1 MMKSFIKVLLA
12 AAALF
17 VSPGASAYGIFEADG
32 IYYYIT
38 SEADKTVEVT
48 SVDNKYVVDV
58 SIPATVEYGGDT
70 YTVTKIGGF
79 SYCSDLT
86 SVDIP
91 DGVISIGNSAFIG
104 CSSLASIDIPDGV
117 VSIGDYAFT
126 ECSSLTSVDIP
137 DGVTSLGD
145 GAFCYCSGLESVTLG
160 SGLETIGDWA
170 FEGCSSLAE
179 ITCRATVP
187 PVCGQDC
194 FADVDISNC
203 TLSVPEWAEEAYKTA
218 DVWKEFL
225 YEYFMSGGIRYGALT
240 SSQGN
245 IAMVVAGGDYR
256 GGITIPATVENGGIT
271 YTVTSIKGYA
281 FAECS
286 DLVSVDIPDGVVS
299 IGDAAFAMCS
309 SLTSVDIP
317 NGVTSIEYRAFMG
330 CGLTSIDIPDGVVS
344 IGESAFSDCF
354 SLESVTLGSGLE
366 TIGDYAFMSCI
377 NLKSINIPDGVVS
390 IGDYAFSSCGR
401 LESVDIPDG
410 ITSIGDY
417 AFSDCSSLA
426 SIDIP
431 DGVVS
436 IGENTFSGCASLE
449 SVTLGSG
456 LETIGDEA
464 FMGCGS
470 LAEITCRATVP
481 PVCGQDCF
489 AYVDISN
496 CTLSVPEGTEEAYK
510 TADVWKEFFYEY
522 FISGGIKYSA
532 QTSPQG
538 NIATVLAGEYTGD
551 ITIPATVEN
560 GGITYTVTSIG
571 DRAFY
576 YCSSLESVTLGSGLE
591 TIGDYAFY
599 GCRSLAEI
607 NSLATLPPVCGAYS
621 FYGVDKNACALN
633 VYAAAGRIVVE
644 NAAAG
649 TPIAVYTADGV
660 QVYGGT
666 ASGGRTEIPAQA
678 GKLYIVRCGNAAYKT
693 AM

>member
-1 MMKSFIKVLLA
+1 MKKGFTKVLLA

-48 SVDNKYVVDV
+48 SVDNKYVGDV

-91 DGVISIGNSAFIG
+91 DGVISIGNSAFMG

-145 GAFCYCSGLESVTLG
+145 GAFSYCSGLESVTLG

-187 PVCGQDC
+187 PVCGEIC

-203 TLSVPEWAEEAYKTA
+203 TLSVPEGTEEAYKTA
-218 DVWKEFL
+218 DVWKEFF

-271 YTVTSIKGYA
+271 YTVTSIRANA

-286 DLVSVDIPDGVVS
+286 DLVSVDIPDGVTS
-299 IGDAAFAMCS
+299 IGEAAFNYCS

-330 CGLTSIDIPDGVVS
+330 CGLTSIDIPDGVKSIGDDAFSGCFSLESVTLGSGVETIGEFAFYGCSGLVSINIPEGITSIRDRAFYGCSSLKSVTLGRGLKTIGYEAFVNCGVLASIDIPDGVVS
-344 IGESAFSDCF
+344 IGENTFSGCF

-366 TIGDYAFMSCI
+366 TIGDYAF
-377 NLKSINIPDGVVS
+377 
-390 IGDYAFSSCGR
+390 YF
-401 LESVDIPDG
+401 
-410 ITSIGDY
+410 
-417 AFSDCSSLA
+417 
-426 SIDIP
+426 
-431 DGVVS
+431 
-436 IGENTFSGCASLE
+436 
-449 SVTLGSG
+449 
-456 LETIGDEA
+456 
-464 FMGCGS
+464 CGS

-481 PVCGQDCF
+481 PVCG
-489 AYVDISN
+489 
-496 CTLSVPEGTEEAYK
+496 P
-510 TADVWKEFFYEY
+510 
-522 FISGGIKYSA
+522 
-532 QTSPQG
+532 
-538 NIATVLAGEYTGD
+538 
-551 ITIPATVEN
+551 
-560 GGITYTVTSIG
+560 
-571 DRAFY
+571 
-576 YCSSLESVTLGSGLE
+576 SSF
-591 TIGDYAFY
+591 D
-599 GCRSLAEI
+599 
-607 NSLATLPPVCGAYS
+607 
-621 FYGVDKNACALN
+621 GVDKNACTLN
-633 VYAAAGRIVVE
+633 VPEGTAGDYRTADGWKEFFNIAETDFAGSGEIAADAAAAAKVYAAAGRIVVE

-649 TPIAVYTADGV
+649 TPIAVYSADGMLI
-660 QVYGGT
+660 Y
-666 ASGGRTEIPAQA
+666 SGVVSDTRTEIPAPA
-678 GKLYIVRCGNAAYKT
+678 GKLYIVKCGNAIFKT
-693 AM
+693 VM

>member
-1 MMKSFIKVLLA
+1 MKKGFTKVLLA

-17 VSPGASAYGIFEADG
+17 VSPGASAAYGIFEADG

-70 YTVTKIGGF
+70 YTVTK
-79 SYCSDLT
+79 
-86 SVDIP
+86 
-91 DGVISIGNSAFIG
+91 
-104 CSSLASIDIPDGV
+104 
-117 VSIGDYAFT
+117 IGDYAFT

-187 PVCGQDC
+187 PVCGQYC

-225 YEYFMSGGIRYGALT
+225 YEYFMSGGIKYGALT

-245 IAMVVAGGDYR
+245 IATVLAGGEYTGD
-256 GGITIPATVENGGIT
+256 ITIPATVENGGIT

-299 IGDAAFAMCS
+299 IGEAAFNYCS
-309 SLTSVDIP
+309 SLTYIDIP
-317 NGVTSIEYRAFMG
+317 AGVTSIGYGTFSG
-330 CGLTSIDIPDGVVS
+330 CSSLASIDIPDGVIS
-344 IGESAFSDCF
+344 IGERAFSNCS
-354 SLESVTLGSGLE
+354 SLESVTLGSGVE

-417 AFSDCSSLA
+417 AFSACHSLA

-456 LETIGDEA
+456 LETIGDKA
-464 FMGCGS
+464 FQNCG
-470 LAEITCRATVP
+470 
-481 PVCGQDCF
+481 
-489 AYVDISN
+489 
-496 CTLSVPEGTEEAYK
+496 
-510 TADVWKEFFYEY
+510 
-522 FISGGIKYSA
+522 
-532 QTSPQG
+532 
-538 NIATVLAGEYTGD
+538 
-551 ITIPATVEN
+551 
-560 GGITYTVTSIG
+560 
-571 DRAFY
+571 
-576 YCSSLESVTLGSGLE
+576 SLESVTLGRGVE
-591 TIGDYAFY
+591 TIGNYAFAD
-599 GCRSLAEI
+599 CSNLVEI
-607 NSLATLPPVCGAYS
+607 NSLATLPPACSSGIFS
-621 FYGVDKNACALN
+621 SPCFDGVDKNACTLN
-633 VYAAAGRIVVE
+633 VPEGTADDYRAADGWKEFFNIVETDFAGSGEIAADATAAAKVYAAAGRIVVE

-660 QVYGGT
+660 RIY
-666 ASGGRTEIPAQA
+666 SGVVSDTFTEIPAPA
-678 GKLYIVRCGNAAYKT
+678 GKLYIVKCGKAVFKT
-693 AM
+693 VM